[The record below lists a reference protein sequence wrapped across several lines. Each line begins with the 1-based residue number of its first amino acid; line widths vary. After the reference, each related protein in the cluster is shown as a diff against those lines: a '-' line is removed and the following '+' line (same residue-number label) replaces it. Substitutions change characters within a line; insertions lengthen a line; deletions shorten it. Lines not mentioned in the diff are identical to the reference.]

1 MEPVIINDYLYNRGR
16 GVELRTSRITVLNI
30 FPFLRAGHTDAEILE
45 WHPAMNAEGLAA
57 IKEYV
62 EQNYEQ
68 VVEWDRLADERTARA
83 IAEQDTPEF
92 RARSIDTRKRLIA
105 FKDFLDSE
113 KKLHGGV
120 LPTSD
125 EARQDRWK
133 RFHDEYTKV
142 HQEAA
147 A

>member
-30 FPFLRAGHTDAEILE
+30 FPFLRAGHSDEEILE
-45 WHPAMNAEGLAA
+45 WHPIMSAKDLAA

-62 EQNYEQ
+62 ELNHEQ
-68 VVEWDRLADERTARA
+68 VVEWDRQADERTTKAMA
-83 IAEQDTPEF
+83 AQDTPEF
-92 RARSIDTRKRLIA
+92 RARSIASRKRMIA
-105 FKDFLDSE
+105 FKDFLETE

-120 LPTSD
+120 LPTSE

-133 RFHDEYTKV
+133 RFQDEFAKRDC
-142 HQEAA
+142 EAA